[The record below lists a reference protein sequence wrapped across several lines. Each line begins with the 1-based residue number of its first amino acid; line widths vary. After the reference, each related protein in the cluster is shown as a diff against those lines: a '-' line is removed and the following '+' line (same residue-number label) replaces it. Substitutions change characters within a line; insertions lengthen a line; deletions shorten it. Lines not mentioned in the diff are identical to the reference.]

1 MSIPFQGTLKRSGGV
16 SAAIV
21 KQLKSLT
28 LKPVNKV
35 SIKFDPFHHKIE
47 ETRYFMHY
55 ITAPKVQ
62 KTNLAC
68 KFKTEVVCDR
78 SDPSVTF
85 KLANGDEVIFKS
97 LNLSALEMFK
107 LYNKHI
113 TVLAP
118 KETDTAQTIATK
130 SVKKAT
136 GIKSQSKA
144 KSKK

>member
-1 MSIPFQGTLKRSGGV
+1 MSVPFQGVLKRSGGIT
-16 SAAIV
+16 AAIA
-21 KQLKSLT
+21 KQLRTLT

-47 ETRYFMHY
+47 QTRYFMHY

-68 KFKTEVVCDR
+68 KFKTEVICDR
-78 SDPSVTF
+78 SDPIVTF

-97 LNLSALEMFK
+97 ANLSVLEMFK

-118 KETDTAQTIATK
+118 KETETAPPIVTK
-130 SVKKAT
+130 SVKKTT
-136 GIKSQSKA
+136 GTKSQP
-144 KSKK
+144 KKK